1 MNSINNNIYNDPI
14 NNQNNSNN
22 SNNNL
27 ININNNLNVYNKS
40 KRFKLSCRI
49 CNKKLPIFVI
59 KCKCNKSYC
68 SIHRYPDE
76 HDCEYDYKIEFQK
89 ELTLKN
95 KKIKVIKVEKI

>member
-14 NNQNNSNN
+14 NNQNNLINQNNSNN

-27 ININNNLNVYNKS
+27 NVCIKS
-40 KRFKLSCRI
+40 KRFKLSCGI

-68 SIHRYPDE
+68 SIHRYSDE
-76 HDCEYDYKIEFQK
+76 HDCTYDYKTEFQK

-95 KKIKVIKVEKI
+95 KKIKVMKVEKI